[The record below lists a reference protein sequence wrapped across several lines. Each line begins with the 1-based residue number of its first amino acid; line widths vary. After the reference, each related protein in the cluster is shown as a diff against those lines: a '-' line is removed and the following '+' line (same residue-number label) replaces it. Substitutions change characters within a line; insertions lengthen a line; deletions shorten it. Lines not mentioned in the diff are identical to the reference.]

1 MKQLIILSAFFYSL
15 VIRAESLI
23 DEDNFMDYLSATS
36 FFSASFV
43 QKTYSNSMERKVIG
57 QIKANRKG
65 MFKLTYEEPMNEVIV
80 SDGFNLH
87 RFDPELEQLDIQALE
102 NLLDET
108 PMGLFSSNSDAL
120 KKLFSVSSCVKSSEF
135 LRCQLEA
142 KSEESYLKTIVVQ
155 ISNDLITG
163 IRYVDAF
170 DQNVLLKF
178 SEISNKTI
186 LDNEFHFIIPEGID
200 IVRH

>member
-1 MKQLIILSAFFYSL
+1 
-15 VIRAESLI
+15 
-23 DEDNFMDYLSATS
+23 
-36 FFSASFV
+36 
-43 QKTYSNSMERKVIG
+43 
-57 QIKANRKG
+57 